1 MNKNGFTLIEL
12 LAVITLLGVIGG
24 IAFVSVNGIN
34 RSIQE
39 NMLEKKV
46 EMIEEAAV
54 LYGEEYKGALANK
67 NDIKKYNGYNCISI
81 IVTDLIPEYL
91 DKDND
96 NTCLTSNIDAGNG
109 CVVDPSNS
117 ENYLD
122 KYEVIIYYK
131 NKRIHAKMDLN
142 NNLTCS

>member
-12 LAVITLLGVIGG
+12 LAVIALLGVIGG
-24 IAFVSVNGIN
+24 IAFVSINGIN
-34 RSIQE
+34 RNIQE

-46 EMIEEAAV
+46 AMIEEAAV
-54 LYGEEYKGALANK
+54 LYGQDYRGSVINSS
-67 NDIKKYNGYNCISI
+67 KKYNGSSCISI
-81 IVTDLIPEYL
+81 IVSDLIKDAYM

-96 NTCLTSNIDAGNG
+96 NTCLTSSSVSGNG

>member
-24 IAFVSVNGIN
+24 IAFVSINGIN

-39 NMLEKKV
+39 NMLEKKA
-46 EMIEEAAV
+46 EMIEEAAI
-54 LYGEEYKGALANK
+54 LYGQDIRGAVINSS
-67 NDIKKYNGYNCISI
+67 KKYNNNSCLSI
-81 IVTDLIPEYL
+81 IVSDLIPTYM

-96 NTCLTSNIDAGNG
+96 NSCLTSSSIVGNG
-109 CVVDPSNS
+109 CVVDPSNQ
-117 ENYLD
+117 EIFLD

-131 NKRIHAKMDLN
+131 NKRIHAKMDLD

>member
-12 LAVITLLGVIGG
+12 LAVIALLGVIGG
-24 IAFVSVNGIN
+24 IAFVSINGIN

-39 NMLEKKV
+39 NMLEKKT

-54 LYGEEYKGALANK
+54 LYGQDYRGSVINSS
-67 NDIKKYNGYNCISI
+67 KKYNGSSCISI
-81 IVTDLIPEYL
+81 IVSDLIPTYM

-96 NTCLTSNIDAGNG
+96 NTCLTSSSVSGNG
-109 CVVDPSNS
+109 CVVDPNNK